1 MIDMADIIHRLSSN
15 ADAIRALVSSL
26 SNEQADWK
34 PDPETWSMKEVMAH
48 VYNEERV
55 DFRQHIKEILS
66 VPQQPWG
73 GLQQEWLQV
82 ESCGQ
87 AMESFLKEREASIA
101 WLKTLE
107 ATNWDTIIQAT
118 FGPSDEILK
127 LSAGDVL
134 TSWVEHDYLH
144 LRQMIEVLHSWN
156 VKKSAPY
163 SLDYAGGW

>member
-1 MIDMADIIHRLSSN
+1 MIDMVDIIHHLSNN
-15 ADAIRALVSSL
+15 AEAIRALVSSL
-26 SNEQADWK
+26 SDEQAEWK
-34 PDPETWSMKEVMAH
+34 PDPDTWSMKEVMAH

-73 GLQQEWLQV
+73 GLRQEWLKV
-82 ESCGQ
+82 ESCSQ
-87 AMESFLKEREASIA
+87 ALEAFLKERAASIA
-101 WLKTLE
+101 WLKGLE
-107 ATNWDTIIQAT
+107 TTGWDTIIQAT
-118 FGPSDEILK
+118 FSPSNETLK

-144 LRQMIEVLHSWN
+144 LRQMVEVLHAWN
-156 VKKSAPY
+156 VKQSAPY